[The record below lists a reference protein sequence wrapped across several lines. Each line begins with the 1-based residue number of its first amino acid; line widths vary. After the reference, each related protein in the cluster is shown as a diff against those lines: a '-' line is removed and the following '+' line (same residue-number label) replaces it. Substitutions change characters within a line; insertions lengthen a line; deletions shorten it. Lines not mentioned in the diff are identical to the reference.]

1 MDIWKYVFVQM
12 CLKKTKNKL
21 NEARV
26 YSSFL
31 VNEDTSLVSHIL
43 VRFKI
48 IIIKKG
54 QSNRILSTFQSL
66 FKFYFSYSIKF
77 PTVPQH
83 KMQHAEK
90 GKKKVLKLKSSHI
103 PTQTKKNPSP
113 SEKSSTYKLKRG
125 LNYTENRE
133 PELHLTNTYIQK
145 EKKKKHQIFP
155 FKLSTVCGSLRQ
167 DQICNFYWNRSI
179 SLTRVKYK
187 KLHVV
192 QFSWITSH
200 NMCTFTKVWQHPYCI
215 PLNS

>member
-12 CLKKTKNKL
+12 CLKKKKKL
-21 NEARV
+21 NEACV

-145 EKKKKHQIFP
+145 EKKKKNIKFSP
-155 FKLSTVCGSLRQ
+155 LS
-167 DQICNFYWNRSI
+167 W
-179 SLTRVKYK
+179 
-187 KLHVV
+187 V
-192 QFSWITSH
+192 QCVAVWDRIRYA
-200 NMCTFTKVWQHPYCI
+200 TFTGIEASRWPG
-215 PLNS
+215 

>member
-1 MDIWKYVFVQM
+1 MQ
-12 CLKKTKNKL
+12 KK
-21 NEARV
+21 E
-26 YSSFL
+26 
-31 VNEDTSLVSHIL
+31 
-43 VRFKI
+43 
-48 IIIKKG
+48 
-54 QSNRILSTFQSL
+54 
-66 FKFYFSYSIKF
+66 
-77 PTVPQH
+77 
-83 KMQHAEK
+83 
-90 GKKKVLKLKSSHI
+90 KKKVLKLKSSHI

-145 EKKKKHQIFP
+145 EKKKHQIFP